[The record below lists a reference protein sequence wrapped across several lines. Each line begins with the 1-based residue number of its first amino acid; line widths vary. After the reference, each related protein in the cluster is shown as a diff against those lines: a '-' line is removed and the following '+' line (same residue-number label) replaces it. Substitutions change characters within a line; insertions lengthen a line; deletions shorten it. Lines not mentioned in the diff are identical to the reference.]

1 MERKMAENLVG
12 NLFWVDIHLP
22 LKRSE
27 VRDLIVARDNF
38 IKNLMEQKNL
48 NEMQASLD
56 ASDMLIDFCTQLSD
70 EDSAHLSQILQEES
84 MAVMPPIADTFDQI
98 EKETQSH
105 IEAATSH
112 IEAQAIFNELSANLQ
127 VYGSNS
133 GLTGARPANV
143 DLAIEHINRSLELEP
158 NNAAYLNL
166 KGLLLWQGKKDKDAG
181 LALIKRAAELNPR
194 DINIQ
199 HNLKAVED
207 PKGCFIATASYGT
220 PVAYE
225 INELRYW
232 RDTKLSKNVYGRIF
246 INTYYKVSPPIAR
259 LIANSPK
266 AKKIVRKML
275 RPLIIYLKSTNSK

>member
-1 MERKMAENLVG
+1 MARE
-12 NLFWVDIHLP
+12 
-22 LKRSE
+22 
-27 VRDLIVARDNF
+27 
-38 IKNLMEQKNL
+38 
-48 NEMQASLD
+48 
-56 ASDMLIDFCTQLSD
+56 
-70 EDSAHLSQILQEES
+70 
-84 MAVMPPIADTFDQI
+84 
-98 EKETQSH
+98 
-105 IEAATSH
+105 
-112 IEAQAIFNELSANLQ
+112 
-127 VYGSNS
+127 
-133 GLTGARPANV
+133 
-143 DLAIEHINRSLELEP
+143 
-158 NNAAYLNL
+158 
-166 KGLLLWQGKKDKDAG
+166 KDKDAG

-275 RPLIIYLKSTNSK
+275 RPLIIYLKSTNAK